1 MMERLLSL
9 AGGLE
14 RLSTSVGR
22 LSAWLIIVLIGVIM
36 TDVVLRRWF
45 VIGSTKLQELEWHL
59 HGFLFLMCL
68 GWAYSKNAH
77 VRIEL
82 LSERLSARTR
92 AWIELS
98 GCMIFLL
105 PYVAAVIWFGVDY
118 VAYSL
123 EYNEASPSPTGLPDR
138 WIIKSAIVAGFSMLA
153 VAAIARALNAI
164 AFLFGGDD
172 IARRTSF
179 HSPDKQG
186 DN

>member
-1 MMERLLSL
+1 MMERLLTI

-14 RLSTSVGR
+14 RFSTHIGR
-22 LSAWLIIVLIGVIM
+22 LSAWLSIVLIGVIM

-82 LSERLSARTR
+82 LSERLSIRSR
-92 AWIELS
+92 AWIELG
-98 GCMIFLL
+98 GCALFLL
-105 PYVAAVIWFGVDY
+105 PYVAAVIWFGIDY

-123 EYNEASPSPTGLPDR
+123 EYNEASPSPTGLTDR
-138 WIIKSAIVAGFSMLA
+138 WIIKSAIVAGFSVLA
-153 VAAIARALNAI
+153 VAAVARVLNAV
-164 AFLFGGDD
+164 AFLFGAED
-172 IARRTSF
+172 IARQTSF
-179 HSPDKQG
+179 HPHETAG
-186 DN
+186 ER